1 MLGLTWMHRSAS
13 LVALFGV
20 GGCQILNPAFGLERD
35 TDGESDSAS
44 SASTQPVLTTSSDSS
59 TADTDAP
66 PGTTATSEPP
76 LTTGIVTD
84 TGVDT
89 EQTGDTD
96 AVPAKCGDGV
106 LDPGEACDDGDG
118 VDGNDC
124 TNHCTLAKCGD
135 GIVHEGQEACDAGG
149 ADDPSCTPMCTLAEC
164 GDGIKTGSEQC
175 DDGNT
180 DAFDGCTADC
190 ELSCNDGVFEPDRE
204 ECDPSDPVFGDV
216 LALCSETCELKSCF
230 RMTNTEDKDLAGPD
244 WFDACA
250 TAPGQRIA
258 VLLRDPD
265 GVQYLRFGLKPPSMF
280 PWTPSDM
287 TSTKPPADQWKFS
300 SHDRKIE
307 LTDLLFDKPDPLV
320 DVLYAFGDDSQ
331 PKASE
336 AATCP
341 SSLGDGYALAIAPE
355 GQSTHAR
362 LLLMPFAGK
371 TMPRNLGGWLAT
383 GPGVELAFS
392 GAPMPLCSA
401 DDPPTPFLGAVAI
414 AVF

>member
-1 MLGLTWMHRSAS
+1 MHCLTRIDRSAWIVG
-13 LVALFGV
+13 LVGL
-20 GGCQILNPAFGLERD
+20 GGCQIPNPAFGLERD
-35 TDGESDSAS
+35 SDSDGVS
-44 SASTQPVLTTSSDSS
+44 VSAATTEPVLTTS
-59 TADTDAP
+59 TD
-66 PGTTATSEPP
+66 PGTTDEPATGPGTS
-76 LTTGIVTD
+76 TTGELPLS

-89 EQTGDTD
+89 EDTGTG
-96 AVPAKCGDGV
+96 PAPSSCGDNV
-106 LDPGEACDDGDG
+106 LDPGEECDDGDG
-118 VDGNDC
+118 IDGNDC

-135 GIVHEGQEACDAGG
+135 GIVHEGQEACDGG
-149 ADDPSCTPMCTLAEC
+149 DADDPSCTPMCTLAEC

-244 WFDACA
+244 WFEACA
-250 TAPGQRIA
+250 TAPGERIA
-258 VLLRDPD
+258 VLLRDPA

-280 PWTPSDM
+280 AWNPSDM
-287 TSTKPPADQWKFS
+287 TSTKPPADQWKFA
-300 SHDRKIE
+300 SHDRKVE
-307 LTDLLFDKPDPLV
+307 LTDLLFDKPEPLV

-341 SSLGDGYALAIAPE
+341 SSLGDGYALAIAPA
-355 GQSTHAR
+355 GQTTHAR
-362 LLLMPFAGK
+362 LLLMPFAGN